1 MTEVTG
7 PGYRLILGDCLDV
20 LPGLGKVDAII
31 CDPPYGTTACAWDTV
46 IPFAPMWDGVRH
58 VLKPRGAAVFF
69 ASQPF
74 TSALVMSNPKWFKWA
89 DVWHKTQATGHL
101 NAYIMPMR
109 QHEDILV
116 FADGRVVFNPQ
127 LTSKPKQD
135 IRPFSGHAESNC
147 YGRFDAAAGRTVDK
161 SISFPR
167 SVIRFPNANTGESGQ
182 HPTQKPVALLRYLV
196 RTYTNPGETV
206 LDFTMGSGTTGVAC
220 VMEGRRFIG
229 VELDPT
235 YHAIAARRLA
245 DAAAQPMLIPSVE
258 SEPVPV
264 QAGLHMEVR

>member
-20 LPGLGKVDAII
+20 LPGLGKVDSII

-46 IPFAPMWDGVRH
+46 IPFAPMWAGVRH

-74 TSALVMSNPKWFKWA
+74 TSALVMSNPKWFKYAW
-89 DVWHKTQATGHL
+89 VWDKGNVSNPQLAKL
-101 NAYIMPMR
+101 MPLKR
-109 QHEDILV
+109 HEDIAV
-116 FADGRVVFNPQ
+116 FGAGSLGYNPQ
-127 LTSKPKQD
+127 GIRRCVIQRKPD
-135 IRPFSGHAESNC
+135 SGMSALGHLAQSRHYSQEFTG
-147 YGRFDAAAGRTVDK
+147 Y
-161 SISFPR
+161 
-167 SVIRFPNANTGESGQ
+167 PNLFLKFQIDVGAD
-182 HPTQKPVALLRYLV
+182 HPTQKPVDLLRYLI

-206 LDFTMGSGTTGVAC
+206 LDFTMGSGSCGVAC

-258 SEPVPV
+258 SEPMPV
-264 QAGLHMEVR
+264 QAGLHMEMI

>member
-46 IPFAPMWDGVRH
+46 IPFATMWDGVRH

-74 TSALVMSNPKWFKWA
+74 TSALVMSNPKWFKYAW
-89 DVWHKTQATGHL
+89 VWEKQKPTGFLQAGNRPL
-101 NAYIMPMR
+101 CA
-109 QHEDILV
+109 HEDIAV
-116 FADGRVVFNPQ
+116 FGKSTPAYNPQ
-127 LTSKPKQD
+127 GT
-135 IRPFSGHAESNC
+135 
-147 YGRFDAAAGRTVDK
+147 RTVAIK
-161 SISFPR
+161 SGRKNKGGSLYRQVPGKNYVQTVGNYPQTVF
-167 SVIRFPNANTGESGQ
+167 RFCTDTTAL

-220 VMEGRRFIG
+220 IMEGRRFIG

-245 DAAAQPMLIPSVE
+245 DAAAQPMLIPSAE
-258 SEPVPV
+258 SEPMPV
-264 QAGLHMEVR
+264 QAVLHMEVR

>member
-20 LPGLGKVDAII
+20 MPQLGKVDAII

-46 IPFAPMWDGVRH
+46 IPFAPMWEGVRH

-74 TSALVMSNPKWFKWA
+74 TSALVMSNPGWFKYAW
-89 DVWHKTQATGHL
+89 VWEKVKAIGHL
-101 NAYIMPMR
+101 VAKVRPMQANEDVCIFGNGAINYFPIMEKRGKVTTEILRAGGRRGGSAHMAYTQKKDYVRISDEGYPR
-109 QHEDILV
+109 NIL
-116 FADGRVVFNPQ
+116 R
-127 LTSKPKQD
+127 
-135 IRPFSGHAESNC
+135 FSNGNNDS
-147 YGRFDAAAGRTVDK
+147 
-161 SISFPR
+161 P
-167 SVIRFPNANTGESGQ
+167 
-182 HPTQKPVALLRYLV
+182 HPTAKPVALLRYLV

-206 LDFTMGSGTTGVAC
+206 LDFAMGSGSAGVAC
-220 VMEGRRFIG
+220 ILEGRRFIG

-245 DAAAQPMLIPSVE
+245 DAAAQPMLIPTVE
-258 SEPVPV
+258 SEPMPV
-264 QAGLHMEVR
+264 QAGLHMEMI